1 MKKLNFLL
9 IPKSN
14 NFRDIII
21 INDIANEL
29 KKKGHNC
36 LNLTC
41 QINDENLIFL
51 LSQTK
56 IDVVFRVNKGKP
68 ENIKK
73 NIRFICWVTDVSD
86 LKNLSNYNEKDI
98 IYTLKKCD
106 EINKKIKVFQMLP
119 AMNTFKKIETLSYYK
134 LQNKIQSYQNID
146 FSFVSNFTAIDL
158 FTGNRKLVVH
168 KNEIN
173 FKKHK
178 AIEKLITN
186 LNKKFITQSYGLID
200 YSKNLEKNNIVFQG
214 NISNFNFFF
223 EIFRIS
229 KFNILFEDEYLDFN
243 TNFFNILLVEGT
255 LLLKSKLFEKI
266 REYLELEEDSS
277 NYFLKYS
284 DSESFKF
291 HISNYHNNL
300 NKRLKLGKK
309 ATNLIRKKHSYK
321 NRVEKILKDIL
332 H

>member
-41 QINDENLIFL
+41 QVNDENLNFL

-73 NIRFICWVTDVSD
+73 NIRFICWVRDVSD

-106 EINKKIKVFQMLP
+106 EINKKIKIFQMLP

-146 FSFVSNFTAIDL
+146 FSFVSNFTATDL

-178 AIEKLITN
+178 AIEKLIKN

-200 YSKNLEKNNIVFQG
+200 YSKNIEKKNVVFQG
-214 NISNFNFFF
+214 NINNFNYFL
-223 EIFRIS
+223 EIFRRS
-229 KFNILFEDEYLDFN
+229 KFNILFEDEYIDFN
-243 TNFFNILLVEGT
+243 TNFFNIFMVEGF
-255 LLLKSKLFEKI
+255 LIFNNKLNYHIENYLNIDYDLDKISFSFDEILSFKSRVFEYHHDFEKRI
-266 REYLELEEDSS
+266 KISKKIS
-277 NYFLKYS
+277 
-284 DSESFKF
+284 KF
-291 HISNYHNNL
+291 IL
-300 NKRLKLGKK
+300 NKHTYQSR
-309 ATNLIRKKHSYK
+309 IRK
-321 NRVEKILKDIL
+321 ILSDL
-332 H
+332 NY

>member
-146 FSFVSNFTAIDL
+146 FSFVSNFTATDL

-178 AIEKLITN
+178 AIEKLIKN
-186 LNKKFITQSYGLID
+186 LNKKFIIQSFGLID
-200 YSKNLEKNNIVFQG
+200 YSKNLEKNIVFQG
-214 NISNFNFFF
+214 NINNFNFFF
-223 EIFRIS
+223 EIFRRS

-243 TNFFNILLVEGT
+243 TNFFNIFMVEGF
-255 LLLKSKLFEKI
+255 LIFNNKLNYHIENYLNIDYDLGKISFSFDEILSFKSRVFEYLDDFEKRIKISKKISKFILKKHTYQI
-266 REYLELEEDSS
+266 R
-277 NYFLKYS
+277 
-284 DSESFKF
+284 
-291 HISNYHNNL
+291 
-300 NKRLKLGKK
+300 
-309 ATNLIRKKHSYK
+309 IRK
-321 NRVEKILKDIL
+321 ILSDL
-332 H
+332 EY